1 MKRSIEIIR
10 REDGGILV
18 EKKDEGRSRTNDSD
32 GRDTT
37 RRRPKGRYFIKCET
51 GQERGDHEVM
61 IGSKRH
67 KGQAGRRDVPG
78 VTASRYLDCNP
89 S

>member
-1 MKRSIEIIR
+1 MTVMEERWM
-10 REDGGILV
+10 REV
-18 EKKDEGRSRTNDSD
+18 S
-32 GRDTT
+32 
-37 RRRPKGRYFIKCET
+37 KGRYFIKCET

-67 KGQAGRRDVPG
+67 EGHAGRRDAPG
-78 VTASRYLDCNP
+78 VPPFRYLDCNP